1 MEENSMVLNKEIKS
15 NLLSISKWLKF
26 FSILGLVV
34 IGMMFISS
42 IFLLITQKVLNPIFE
57 NYEYNSN
64 YFMPNIF
71 IFMSI
76 FYLFLSII
84 YLFPIIYLLKASI
97 KLEKGLKENQQETV
111 SNGIYNLK
119 LHFKYMGILTIVLI
133 SLYLLFILGIIL
145 LVSFQ

>member
-1 MEENSMVLNKEIKS
+1 MVLNKEIKS